1 MADYISN
8 LVFCPSL
15 HAQLRP
21 FVSSHLLPLC
31 PLYVSS
37 MFLDSLVSD
46 AAWRAVYAKDRSGAV
61 LPWDLHQ
68 KELEATHPYQV
79 FTLRAMLAVP
89 YFEKALCKCAR
100 VCL

>member
-1 MADYISN
+1 
-8 LVFCPSL
+8 
-15 HAQLRP
+15 
-21 FVSSHLLPLC
+21 
-31 PLYVSS
+31 

-61 LPWDLHQ
+61 LPWDLHR

-89 YFEKALCKCAR
+89 YFEKALCKCRCSLASLYAAAAPSSLTLR
-100 VCL
+100 AFLVS

>member
-1 MADYISN
+1 
-8 LVFCPSL
+8 
-15 HAQLRP
+15 
-21 FVSSHLLPLC
+21 
-31 PLYVSS
+31 
-37 MFLDSLVSD
+37 
-46 AAWRAVYAKDRSGAV
+46 VYAKDRSGAV